1 MSEAG
6 GANVDRMQRDAFE
19 HCIFPL
25 ARVEDVHR
33 DGANI
38 YVEGRGVELT
48 DQNGRVYLDMMSSH
62 TRANSLGYGNDE
74 IARAIYEQLGR
85 LHYVG
90 TYDNFV
96 APAVT
101 LAAKLAE
108 LTPGRLSQVM
118 YVSGG
123 SEAVEAALKLAKQ
136 YQVVSGKKPRAYKV
150 IARWNAYHGATM
162 GALSVTDWLGT
173 RHISEPG
180 VPGTSM
186 IPGPTRYRNPF
197 GMPDDEYEVFC
208 ANYLEHQIEHEGPD
222 LVAAFIAEPVMQ
234 ANGVQPPSAAYFHRI
249 REICDKYGVLLIV
262 DEVITGFGR
271 TGAWFASEHYGIE
284 PDIMTMA
291 KAMTAGY
298 FPMGAMIARKELVE
312 ALPVF
317 RHVHTFSGHGG
328 GIAAAMANI
337 AVCERDSVIERA
349 RDNGRY
355 LLGALKD
362 ALGGE
367 RIVGDVRGVGM
378 WIAVDFAA
386 DRKTRAPFT
395 DDTVKTV
402 VRHMKEAGVL
412 ASAIGAS
419 AFEMAPPLIAE
430 REHLDRAV
438 EAAAGAVRSVAK
450 DRGLG

>member
-1 MSEAG
+1 MGTTG
-6 GANVDRMQRDAFE
+6 GANVDRMQRDALE

-74 IARAIYEQLGR
+74 IARAVYEQLGR

-108 LTPGRLSQVM
+108 LAPGQLSQVM

-180 VPGTSM
+180 VPGTSL

-197 GMPDDEYEVFC
+197 GMPDDAYEAFC
-208 ANYLEHQIEHEGPD
+208 ADYLEHQILHEGPD

-249 REICDKYGVLLIV
+249 REICDRYGVLLII

-271 TGAWFASEHYGIE
+271 TGTWFASEHYGIE

-298 FPMGAMIARKELVE
+298 FPMGAMIARRELVE

-328 GIAAAMANI
+328 GVAAATANI
-337 AVCERDSVIERA
+337 VICERDGVIGKA

-355 LLGALKD
+355 FLDALKD

-367 RIVGDVRGVGM
+367 RIVGDVRGIGM
-378 WIAVDFAA
+378 WVAVDFTA
-386 DRKTRAPFT
+386 DRKTKAPFT
-395 DDTVKTV
+395 DDTVKDV
-402 VRHMKEAGVL
+402 VRHMKNSGVL
-412 ASAIGAS
+412 ASAIGVS
-419 AFEMAPPLIAE
+419 AFEMAPPLISD
-430 REHLDRAV
+430 RGHLDRAV
-438 EAAAGAVRSVAK
+438 RAAAEAVRAVTK
-450 DRGLG
+450 ERGLG

>member
-1 MSEAG
+1 MSITDG
-6 GANVDRMQRDAFE
+6 TNIDRVRRDAFE

-33 DGANI
+33 DGPNI
-38 YVEGRGVELT
+38 YVEGRGVELV
-48 DQNGRVYLDMMSSH
+48 DQSGRIYLDMMSSH

-74 IARAIYEQLGR
+74 IARAVYEQLGR

-90 TYDNFV
+90 TYDNFIE
-96 APAVT
+96 PAVS
-101 LAAKLAE
+101 LAAKIASLAPGE
-108 LTPGRLSQVM
+108 LSHVM

-180 VPGTSM
+180 VPGTSL

-197 GMPDDEYEVFC
+197 GMPDDEYEAFC
-208 ANYLEHQIEHEGPD
+208 ADYLEHQIIHEGPD

-234 ANGVQPPSAAYFHRI
+234 GNGVQPPSANYFRRV

-271 TGAWFASEHYGIE
+271 TGAWFASEHFGIE

-328 GIAAAMANI
+328 GVAAATANI
-337 AVCERDSVIERA
+337 AICERDGIIGKA
-349 RDNGRY
+349 RENGSY
-355 LLGALKD
+355 FLAALKD
-362 ALGGE
+362 ALGGAA
-367 RIVGDVRGVGM
+367 IVGDVRGIGM
-378 WIAVDFAA
+378 WVAVDFTA

-395 DDTVKTV
+395 DDTVKAV
-402 VRHMKEAGVL
+402 VRHMKDAGVL
-412 ASAIGAS
+412 ASGIGVS
-419 AFEMAPPLIAE
+419 AFEMAPPLISE
-430 REHLDRAV
+430 RQHLDRAV
-438 EAAAGAVRSVAK
+438 AAAAEAVHAVTKA
-450 DRGLG
+450 RGLG